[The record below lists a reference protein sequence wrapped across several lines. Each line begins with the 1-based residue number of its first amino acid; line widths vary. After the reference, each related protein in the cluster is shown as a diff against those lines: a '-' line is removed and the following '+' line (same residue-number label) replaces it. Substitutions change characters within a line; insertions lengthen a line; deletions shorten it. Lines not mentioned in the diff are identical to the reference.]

1 MKYGVPKLILMV
13 TDLEK
18 YTDIGNS
25 ETTISS
31 VELFWRT
38 MMSNEE
44 FIRKLAASETTCS
57 RNGYVNIEVI

>member
-1 MKYGVPKLILMV
+1 MV

-18 YTDIGNS
+18 YTDTGNS

-31 VELFWRT
+31 VELFLRT